1 MESTPP
7 SGEVP
12 ATPAAPVTPAAYS
25 SHSSSRHGE
34 RSRREHGERHYSPF
48 LPLLLL
54 VLGAVAWPAFQCYQL
69 ANEKQAI
76 ATIFGNQ
83 IRQFDDSGKLRNSL
97 DGLARDTALLAA
109 KGNASAKLIVDE
121 LARRGVTIDPS
132 KQPSAPAKAGN

>member
-7 SGEVP
+7 IVP
-12 ATPAAPVTPAAYS
+12 AITTPVPPATQ
-25 SHSSSRHGE
+25 SSSRHGE
-34 RSRREHGERHYSPF
+34 HRRREHGECHYNPF

-54 VLGAVAWPAFQCYQL
+54 VIGAVVWPAFQCYQL
-69 ANEKQAI
+69 ATEKQTI
-76 ATIFGNQ
+76 ATIFANQ

-109 KGNASAKLIVDE
+109 KGNTSAKLIVDE

-132 KQPSAPAKAGN
+132 KPPAAAPKVGN